1 MFEPRQ
7 MFRFRH
13 RFAAR
18 CVSAGAMAGG
28 SAEKRKAEE
37 ADAAP
42 EEGTRRSKRRR
53 WDSADDS
60 NAAKDDAGAAAETDA
75 SKAATDEPA
84 AKKPALSLAE
94 KLAKAKAAAAKAK
107 ELAEKL
113 KGAKAA
119 AGPAGPAPKAKGPS
133 AAVQKALELAGKIR
147 SGATAAA
154 STAAAAKGPVSLRLN
169 DKGQEVDEHGVL
181 VTANEV
187 AVSTFAVNAKSA
199 KLEAFANA
207 EKQAAEDVAGT
218 GAEDWQ
224 DPRMGKGGRRRDRR
238 STFQVRPRSV
248 RSLPRP
254 ALCFESS
261 PRHCRRNA
269 SNTLSRGSLSLV
281 AIFHLATSKR

>member
-1 MFEPRQ
+1 MGPSRTL
-7 MFRFRH
+7 H
-13 RFAAR
+13 R
-18 CVSAGAMAGG
+18 
-28 SAEKRKAEE
+28 
-37 ADAAP
+37 
-42 EEGTRRSKRRR
+42 
-53 WDSADDS
+53 
-60 NAAKDDAGAAAETDA
+60 
-75 SKAATDEPA
+75 
-84 AKKPALSLAE
+84 
-94 KLAKAKAAAAKAK
+94 
-107 ELAEKL
+107 
-113 KGAKAA
+113 AA

-248 RSLPRP
+248 RSPPRP
-254 ALCFESS
+254 ALCF
-261 PRHCRRNA
+261 
-269 SNTLSRGSLSLV
+269 
-281 AIFHLATSKR
+281 

>member
-1 MFEPRQ
+1 

-60 NAAKDDAGAAAETDA
+60 SAAKDDAGAAAETDA

-224 DPRMGKGGRRRDRR
+224 DPRMGKGGWRRDRR

-248 RSLPRP
+248 RSPPRP
-254 ALCFESS
+254 ALCF
-261 PRHCRRNA
+261 
-269 SNTLSRGSLSLV
+269 
-281 AIFHLATSKR
+281 

>member
-1 MFEPRQ
+1 
-7 MFRFRH
+7 
-13 RFAAR
+13 
-18 CVSAGAMAGG
+18 MAGG

-133 AAVQKALELAGKIR
+133 AAVQKALELAGKLR
-147 SGATAAA
+147 SGA
-154 STAAAAKGPVSLRLN
+154 TAAAAKGPVSLRLN

-224 DPRMGKGGRRRDRR
+224 DPRMGKGDRRRDRR

-248 RSLPRP
+248 RSVFFIHCSL
-254 ALCFESS
+254 S
-261 PRHCRRNA
+261 PRRRRRNA
-269 SNTLSRGSLSLV
+269 SNTLSRGSPSLV